1 MKRDE
6 KGWRRRDRFVATLD
20 RFVFIKNGYSV
31 WKHIVPVAIEALL
44 LLLVSVELAE
54 DNLLRKL
61 LKTLERKDGLWV
73 AAAFLTVVA
82 GLVYVATIRV
92 QVKRAYLLSDGDRRR
107 TACTS
112 ACYVLACTVIAYLV
126 LRTVPS
132 VHNSFEVIWACL
144 LLALLSLTG
153 IGWSTPGS
161 WVESVG
167 VKSPDYTEG
176 RLAAEEVA
184 EMLWRVRS
192 QARGSVGDV
201 ERFAGAVEA
210 LRASIKN
217 NLAHEPVWASGQLEQ
232 IHDRLYTL
240 TKQIKKHFPIDD
252 ESAIADF
259 ATACRYQDK
268 VQHVDFISALR
279 ALVEYWPEW
288 GFDEHR

>member
-6 KGWRRRDRFVATLD
+6 KGWRRRDRLVATLD
-20 RFVFIKNGYSV
+20 RFVFVKNGYSV
-31 WKHIVPVAIEALL
+31 WKHIVPIAIEALL
-44 LLLVSVELAE
+44 LLLVSVELPQE
-54 DNLLRKL
+54 NLLRQL

-92 QVKRAYLLSDGDRRR
+92 QVKQAYLLSDGDRRR

-112 ACYVLACTVIAYLV
+112 ACYVLVCTLIAYVV
-126 LRTVPS
+126 LRSVPS
-132 VHNSFEVIWACL
+132 VHTSFEVAWACL
-144 LLALLSLTG
+144 LLGLLSLTG
-153 IGWSTPGS
+153 IGWSGPGS

-176 RLAAEEVA
+176 RLAAKDIA
-184 EMLWRVRS
+184 EMLSTLRS

-201 ERFAGAVEA
+201 QGFAEAVETV
-210 LRASIKN
+210 RSSIKT
-217 NLAHEPVWASGQLEQ
+217 NLAHEPVWASGQLEE

-240 TKQIKKHFPIDD
+240 TEQIKKHFPIDD
-252 ESAIADF
+252 ESAVADF
-259 ATACRYQDK
+259 PTACRYQGEA
-268 VQHVDFISALR
+268 QHAAFISALR

-288 GFDEHR
+288 SFDKQR